1 MAGHPIDRIEP
12 GLKIAA
18 QVTPEPSPQDLDFV
32 RRMGVEHVVCWTDG
46 ARSSYDYYASR
57 RDLFGEAGIQ
67 VYGFGNGDVHN
78 QDAIVLGLAGRDA
91 KIEQYKRH
99 IRDLGRAG
107 IPYTTYAHMGNG
119 IWSTERETTRGGA
132 SARGFDLDR
141 AEAGSWGGRSYR
153 LPLTHGRQFSEKEM
167 WSHFERWAR
176 EVRPVAE
183 EAGVLIGIHPDDP
196 PVPDLG
202 GVPRCIFSSFD
213 GYQKAMEI
221 ADSPNIGICF
231 CVGCWLEGG
240 ELMGRD
246 VLSAIEHFG
255 GRQIFKVHFRNVD
268 RPLPH
273 FVETFVD
280 DGYQDMYL
288 VMKALERV
296 GFRGVLIPDHIPQMA
311 DDPRVGTAWT
321 IAYMKAL
328 KERAEQEVAL
338 ERAN

>member
-1 MAGHPIDRIEP
+1 MAGHPIDRFEP

-18 QVTPEPSPQDLDFV
+18 QVTPEPAQ
-32 RRMGVEHVVCWTDG
+32 E
-46 ARSSYDYYASR
+46 
-57 RDLFGEAGIQ
+57 
-67 VYGFGNGDVHN
+67 N
-78 QDAIVLGLAGRDA
+78 
-91 KIEQYKRH
+91 
-99 IRDLGRAG
+99 
-107 IPYTTYAHMGNG
+107 
-119 IWSTERETTRGGA
+119 
-132 SARGFDLDR
+132 
-141 AEAGSWGGRSYR
+141 
-153 LPLTHGRQFSEKEM
+153 
-167 WSHFERWAR
+167 
-176 EVRPVAE
+176 
-183 EAGVLIGIHPDDP
+183 IHPDDP

-221 ADSPNIGICF
+221 AASPNIGICF

-240 ELMGRD
+240 DLMGRD

-255 GRQIFKVHFRNVD
+255 GRRIFKVHFRNVD

-280 DGYQDMYL
+280 DGCQDMYP

-296 GFRGVLIPDHIPQMA
+296 GFRGVLIPDHIPEMA

-328 KERAEQEVAL
+328 KKRAEEDVAL

>member
-18 QVTPEPSPQDLDFV
+18 QVTPEPAQ
-32 RRMGVEHVVCWTDG
+32 E
-46 ARSSYDYYASR
+46 
-57 RDLFGEAGIQ
+57 
-67 VYGFGNGDVHN
+67 N
-78 QDAIVLGLAGRDA
+78 
-91 KIEQYKRH
+91 
-99 IRDLGRAG
+99 
-107 IPYTTYAHMGNG
+107 
-119 IWSTERETTRGGA
+119 
-132 SARGFDLDR
+132 
-141 AEAGSWGGRSYR
+141 
-153 LPLTHGRQFSEKEM
+153 
-167 WSHFERWAR
+167 
-176 EVRPVAE
+176 
-183 EAGVLIGIHPDDP
+183 IHPDDP

-221 ADSPNIGICF
+221 AGSPNIGICF

-240 ELMGRD
+240 DLMGRD

-255 GRQIFKVHFRNVD
+255 GRRIFKVHFRNVD

-280 DGYQDMYL
+280 DGCQDMYP

-296 GFRGVLIPDHIPQMA
+296 GFRGVLIPDHIPEMA
-311 DDPRVGTAWT
+311 DDPRVGTACT
-321 IAYMKAL
+321 IACMKTL
-328 KERAEQEVAL
+328 KKRAEEEAGL